1 VTWYHL
7 PPEEEADMV
16 KKYIVDLQ
24 RDEQEMLTGLIASG
38 IQRVRKINHV
48 RILLKADSGW
58 TDQQISKALDV
69 SVPTIERVR
78 QQFVEGGIQQALGPR
93 KTRRKYQHLMDGVQ
107 EAHLLA
113 LACSQPPKGQ
123 RRWSLRL
130 LASEMIR
137 LEYIEEVSHT
147 TIHHVMQE
155 NELKPW
161 LREEWCIPPK
171 QNAEFVYHMEDV
183 LEVYQRPEDARFPL
197 ICFDETP
204 VQLISETRQSIPAKK
219 GHPERYD
226 YEYRREGTANLF
238 MFFAPL
244 MNWRHIKVTAQRTK
258 TDWATCIDEL
268 VHQHFPNAERCVL
281 VEDNLNTHKAAA
293 LYETFE
299 PVKARSILNRL
310 ELHFTPKHGSWLNMA
325 EIELSVLSRQ
335 CLNGY
340 IASRELLANE
350 TMAWE
355 IERNTNRATVDWRFT
370 TADARIKL
378 KKLYPVIHCE
388 ESVKESPPIKA

>member
-1 VTWYHL
+1 M
-7 PPEEEADMV
+7 A
-16 KKYIVDLQ
+16 KKYMIDLETK
-24 RDEQEMLTGLIASG
+24 EQEMLTGLIASG
-38 IQRVRKINHV
+38 TQRVRKVNHAH
-48 RILLKADSGW
+48 ILLKAKDGW
-58 TDQQISKALDV
+58 TDRQISDALNV

-78 QQFVEGGIQQALGPR
+78 QQFVEEGLQQALSPR
-93 KTRRKYQHLMDGVQ
+93 KSSRKYQHLMDGTQ

-113 LACSQPPKGQ
+113 LACSQPPKGH

-130 LASEMIR
+130 LATEMVH
-137 LEYIEEVSHT
+137 LDYIEEVSHVT
-147 TIHHVMQE
+147 VSNVMHD

-161 LREEWCIPPK
+161 LKEEWCIPPK
-171 QNAEFVYHMEDV
+171 QNAEFVYCMEDV

-204 VQLISETRQSIPAKK
+204 VQLISETRQSIPARI

-244 MNWRHIKVTAQRTK
+244 LNWRHVKVTDHRTK

-268 VHQHFPNAERCVL
+268 VHQHFPNAQRCIL
-281 VEDNLNTHKAAA
+281 VEDNLNTHKPSA

-299 PVKARSILNRL
+299 PTKARSILDRL
-310 ELHFTPKHGSWLNMA
+310 ELHYTPKHGSWLNMA
-325 EIELSVLSRQ
+325 EIEFSVLSRQ
-335 CLNGY
+335 CLGRHIPN
-340 IASRELLANE
+340 RDFLADE
-350 TMAWE
+350 TLAWE
-355 IERNTNRATVDWRFT
+355 TERNTKKATVDWRFT

-378 KKLYPVIHCE
+378 KRLYPVVHFE
-388 ESVKESPPIKA
+388 QNVKESLPIKA

>member
-1 VTWYHL
+1 M
-7 PPEEEADMV
+7 A
-16 KKYIVDLQ
+16 KKYVVDLK
-24 RDEQEMLTGLIASG
+24 RDEEEMLTGLIASG
-38 IQRVRKINHV
+38 MQRVRKINHA
-48 RILLKADSGW
+48 RILLKADDGW
-58 TDQQISKALDV
+58 TDQKISEALNV
-69 SVPTIERVR
+69 SVATIERVR
-78 QQFVEGGIQQALGPR
+78 QHFVEEGIQQSLSSR

-107 EAHLLA
+107 EAYLLA
-113 LACSQPPKGQ
+113 LACSQPPKGH

-137 LEYIEEVSHT
+137 LEYIEDVSHT
-147 TIHHVMQE
+147 TVCNVMQD

-161 LREEWCIPPK
+161 LKEEWCIPPK
-171 QNAEFVYHMEDV
+171 QNAEFVYRMEDV

-204 VQLISETRQSIPAKK
+204 VQLISETRQSIPVKK
-219 GHPERYD
+219 GQPERYD

-244 MNWRHIKVTAQRTK
+244 LNWRHIKVTEQRTK
-258 TDWATCIDEL
+258 ADWAICIAEL

-281 VEDNLNTHKAAA
+281 VEDNLNTHTPAA

-299 PVKARSILNRL
+299 PAKARGILDRL

-340 IASRELLANE
+340 IPNREFLASE
-350 TMAWE
+350 TLAWE
-355 IERNTNRATVDWRFT
+355 TERNTNRATIDWRFT
-370 TADARIKL
+370 TVDARIKL
-378 KKLYPVIHCE
+378 KKLYPVIHYE
-388 ESVKESPPIKA
+388 VNVKESLPLKA